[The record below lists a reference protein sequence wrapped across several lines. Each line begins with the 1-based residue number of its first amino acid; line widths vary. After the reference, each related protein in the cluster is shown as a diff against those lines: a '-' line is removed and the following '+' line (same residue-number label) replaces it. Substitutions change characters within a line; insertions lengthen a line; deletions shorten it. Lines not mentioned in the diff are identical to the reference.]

1 MIFLALAV
9 SCSLAIGMLF
19 KHAGRLGLD
28 RMALLTVNYGIALLV
43 AGGMLV
49 WGPQSDL
56 TSVAWSG
63 GLVTLGVVTGAL
75 FIFGFLIYAVAIDVA
90 GMSLAIGV
98 MRISVVIP
106 FLASWLIWYEI
117 PSVMQGVGLG
127 IASIAFFLIASQPS
141 ASHPKDHAAADKRS
155 AQKIAVVLGTLFI
168 SGGLVDLSLKVFD
181 EGFAV
186 TNSRPTFLLL
196 VFGVAFLIGLVD
208 MFYKRWR
215 HNRWPRVATLL
226 WGILLGIIN
235 YGSVEFLLLAVRD
248 LPGTFVFPANSITL
262 VIGGAILGV
271 LVWRETLTRL
281 NAWGL
286 ALAAL
291 ALVFLSLS

>member
-1 MIFLALAV
+1 MLFLALAV

-19 KHAGRLGLD
+19 KHTARLQLD
-28 RMALLTVNYGIALLV
+28 PMALLTVNYGIALLV
-43 AGGMLV
+43 AGAMLV
-49 WGPQSDL
+49 WGPQNELTGSD
-56 TSVAWSG
+56 WSG
-63 GLVTLGVVTGAL
+63 SLITLGVMTGAL

-98 MRISVVIP
+98 MRISVVVP
-106 FLASWLIWYEI
+106 FLASWWIWSEV
-117 PSVMQGVGLG
+117 PSVLQGIGLG
-127 IASIAFFLIASQPS
+127 IASIAFFLIASKSSDQQDGAPGGKAS
-141 ASHPKDHAAADKRS
+141 AKKVV
-155 AQKIAVVLGTLFI
+155 VVLGTLFI

-181 EGFAV
+181 EGFAA
-186 TNSRPTFLLL
+186 TNSRPTFLFL
-196 VFGVAFLIGLVD
+196 VFGVAFLIGMMDLL
-208 MFYKRWR
+208 YKGWR
-215 HNRWPRVATLL
+215 RNQWLTMATLM
-226 WGILLGIIN
+226 WGIILGVIN

-271 LVWRETLTRL
+271 VFWKERL
-281 NAWGL
+281 SRMNLWGL